1 MLKNRFFISYMM
13 TSLLYASVVGV
24 ILYTPSAK
32 LFAKKDIET
41 KVIKLKLTSF
51 IPKVITPVQQMEQS
65 EAKKEPVKKELIKK
79 ELIKE
84 EIKEEPNIKPQPI
97 IKKPKKIIK
106 KKRAKKRIV
115 KKRRKPNKVK
125 KKSKRVS
132 KRNRVKKVASRRNS
146 RVSPA
151 KKSVF
156 LSKIRASI
164 NRGKS
169 YPNMA
174 KRRGIEGRV
183 KVRFR
188 ILKSGKVSGISV
200 TGARVFHKS
209 AKRAV
214 RSAFPIN
221 ARKSPLS
228 LPMSVSVTLI
238 YNIR

>member
-65 EAKKEPVKKELIKK
+65 EAKKE
-79 ELIKE
+79 
-84 EIKEEPNIKPQPI
+84 IKEEPNIKPQPI

-106 KKRAKKRIV
+106 KKRAKKRIVHKRIV

-151 KKSVF
+151 KKSAF